1 MTAPAVTAPLACT
14 VDPDR
19 WFTRSDRT
27 HARAACLRCP
37 ARRSCAREALRA
49 NATWGM
55 WAGIW
60 IDGTGEPATRFLRA
74 IAADWPPRPRSV
86 ERAALSAPIPHDPA
100 PLPRRP
106 PITGRPVATVVAA
119 RASGHCEV
127 MAEGCQLTADRQV
140 SRIVGRAAHD
150 ATSAAEVF
158 CACGTC
164 ADAATSST
172 GLMRRCGYVVESA
185 SAAARI
191 PFYWR
196 GARWM
201 LLGTGGELVEA
212 DERVAAR
219 SA

>member
-1 MTAPAVTAPLACT
+1 
-14 VDPDR
+14 
-19 WFTRSDRT
+19 
-27 HARAACLRCP
+27 
-37 ARRSCAREALRA
+37 
-49 NATWGM
+49 
-55 WAGIW
+55 
-60 IDGTGEPATRFLRA
+60 
-74 IAADWPPRPRSV
+74 
-86 ERAALSAPIPHDPA
+86 
-100 PLPRRP
+100 
-106 PITGRPVATVVAA
+106 
-119 RASGHCEV
+119 